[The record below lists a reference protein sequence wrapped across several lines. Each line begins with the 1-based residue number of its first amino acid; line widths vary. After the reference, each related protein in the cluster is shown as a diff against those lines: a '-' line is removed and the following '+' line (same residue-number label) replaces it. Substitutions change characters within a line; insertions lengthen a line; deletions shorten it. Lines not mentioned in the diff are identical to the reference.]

1 MVCRYTVVS
10 VIWVLVTG
18 KSVIGIF
25 GIFLCRY
32 FCFCVRRS
40 SIEPECIGLQP
51 QDRLCRVFSIM
62 LSHIENND
70 LSLSAARTL
79 SRRTLVH
86 IDCGGV
92 QLPHRLYAAAL
103 FRGCRLQRSRPVWII
118 VVPGRHLDKREKN
131 VTGWGRVEQVTFYQT
146 EIWYLT
152 STKWENN

>member
-1 MVCRYTVVS
+1 MGYAGGYTS
-10 VIWVLVTG
+10 HF
-18 KSVIGIF
+18 IGWFNLFCVELFTKTIKHIFKILFF
-25 GIFLCRY
+25 GIFLRGY

-40 SIEPECIGLQP
+40 SIDPECIGLQP

-79 SRRTLVH
+79 SRCTLAR

-92 QLPHRLYAAAL
+92 QLPHRLYTAAS
-103 FRGCRLQRSRPVWII
+103 FHGCRLQRSRPVWII

-131 VTGWGRVEQVTFYQT
+131 LTKWGRVEQVTF
-146 EIWYLT
+146 
-152 STKWENN
+152 